1 MILDYEKLVISGML
15 KADRETQIELLS
27 DLDSPGLFLNEK
39 YHKIIAGLFKCSF
52 AKVDIGPVS
61 VTEVLNGELTINEIL
76 EISHYTKDAK
86 DLRAHLSI
94 LKVHRYKRELTLLA
108 KEFTQD
114 MDCLTFADD
123 LDEIKNRTIVKLNSI
138 NVADKSEFIDF
149 GFHKTKIAKQM
160 KRVDGL
166 QGFSWGIN
174 AIDKM
179 TSGIVLPRTY
189 VIGGLKKS
197 GKTRFVIHTIKKLIE
212 QNVSTAF
219 LSLEMPAY
227 EVTKLTMASM
237 LNIEDYKLDGPYLT
251 DEEKSKFANLTLND
265 KPLAVECKSSLKLT
279 HVLSRIR
286 LYSKLGYKVVFI
298 DYLQRIDHDR
308 KRQAQE
314 LEEIS
319 IQISDA
325 GRINNVAI
333 ILLSQLNNLGER
345 EIPNVGHLK
354 GSGGIAESVDSI
366 ILFDNVYRRTK
377 KEEDKNCIDL
387 YFEQRYSPSGLKS
400 IYADLGAIQFKEMI
414 KTNRK
419 IETVMEL

>member
-1 MILDYEKLVISGML
+1 MIDYEKLVISGYL
-15 KADRETQIELLS
+15 KADREIQIEILPE
-27 DLDSPGLFLNEK
+27 LDAPGLFLNEK
-39 YHKIIAGLFKCSF
+39 YRKIIVGIIKCSI
-52 AKVDIGPVS
+52 AKLDVGPIS
-61 VTEVLNGELTINEIL
+61 VANVLHGELTVNEIL
-76 EISHYTKDAK
+76 EISHYTQSAK
-86 DLRAHLSI
+86 DLKAHLSI
-94 LKVHRYKRELTLLA
+94 LQAQKHKRELMVIA
-108 KEFTQD
+108 KEFSDT
-114 MDCLTFADD
+114 LNGSTVADD
-123 LDEIKNRTIVKLNSI
+123 LDEIKNHTVVKINST

-149 GFHKTKIAKQM
+149 DLHKTKITEQM
-160 KRVDGL
+160 QRADGI
-166 QGFSWGIN
+166 QGFSWGIT

-197 GKTRFVIHTIKKLIE
+197 GKTRFVIHTITKLFE
-212 QNVSTAF
+212 KNVPVAF

-237 LNIEDYKLDGPYLT
+237 LNLEDNKFDGPYLT
-251 DEEKSKFANLTLND
+251 KEDRDRFDNLTLKD
-265 KPLAVECKSSLKLT
+265 KPIAVECKSSLKLT

-298 DYLQRIDHDR
+298 DYLQRIQHDR

-325 GRINNVAI
+325 GRINNIAI
-333 ILLSQLNNLGER
+333 ILLSQLNNLGEK
-345 EIPNVGHLK
+345 EIPNVAHLK

-377 KEEDKNCIDL
+377 NEEDKNCIDL
-387 YFEQRYSPSGLKS
+387 YFEQRYSPSGMKS
-400 IYADLGAIQFKEMI
+400 IFADLGAVQFKDM
-414 KTNRK
+414 TRANRK
-419 IETVMEL
+419 TDSEMKF

>member
-15 KADRETQIELLS
+15 KADKETQIKLLS
-27 DLDSPGLFLNEK
+27 ELDSPGLFLIEK
-39 YHKIIAGLFKCSF
+39 YRKIIAAFFKCLF
-52 AKVDIGPVS
+52 AKVEIGPI
-61 VTEVLNGELTINEIL
+61 TLANVLQGELTINEIL
-76 EISHYTKDAK
+76 EILHYTQSAK
-86 DLRAHLSI
+86 DLKAHLSI
-94 LKVHRYKRELTLLA
+94 LKALRYKRELTLSAEKFL
-108 KEFTQD
+108 ERLNTS
-114 MDCLTFADD
+114 TVADD
-123 LDEIKNRTIVKLNSI
+123 LDEIKNRAVVEINSI

-149 GFHKTKIAKQM
+149 DLLKTKITEQM
-160 KRVDGL
+160 KREDGL

-212 QNVSTAF
+212 RNVPTAF

-227 EVTKLTMASM
+227 EVTKLTTASM
-237 LNIEDYKLDGPYLT
+237 LNIEDHKFDGPYLT
-251 DEEKSKFANLTLND
+251 SDEKVRFLNFTLND
-265 KPLAVECKSSLKLT
+265 KSLAVECKSSLKLT

-400 IYADLGAIQFKEMI
+400 IYADLGAIQFKDMI

-419 IETVMEL
+419 TETVMEL